1 MVKLWQNFIRDYDG
15 ATYSILVGSEKY
27 DYIHHKIRYLIGVKS
42 GATDMVSHIYSKIK
56 ADSFHSLI
64 KKKSNDFWKW
74 YNTYYIGLGW
84 RKKIRTSLIYFG
96 KSFLWIV

>member
-15 ATYSILVGSEKY
+15 ATYSILFGSEKY
-27 DYIHHKIRYLIGVKS
+27 DCIHHKIRYLIGVKS

-64 KKKSNDFWKW
+64 KKKKQWLLKMVQYLLYQFA
-74 YNTYYIGLGW
+74 I
-84 RKKIRTSLIYFG
+84 KIKITTTLIYVG

>member
-64 KKKSNDFWKW
+64 KKKAMTSENGTILIISVWDEE
-74 YNTYYIGLGW
+74 
-84 RKKIRTSLIYFG
+84 KKYVL
-96 KSFLWIV
+96 L